1 MKIRLL
7 VKDALEAQGLKW
19 LLTSQWSDIQ
29 VEIAETADNSI
40 DADLYIIDMTYIM
53 TEEFELPPQAVW
65 LGISSERTFQT
76 VYKALSLKAED
87 ILFRP
92 FQPDRLIKQVQQIRF
107 RWRNEREQFK
117 SSGRQKEGILTY
129 ENLLIGETIPENQVL
144 LSLIAPSRVGEL
156 EHLVRD
162 LKKHDFPLTCDI
174 FPFSDYVLVIHRQGE
189 VHVLQE
195 AYSMFF
201 AQWKRQSETLLTIY
215 LYANENGASY
225 PELYKKMLRF
235 HERIFYDGYD
245 ILTIENEDLH
255 WRDMDPFLSPL
266 EQRQWVEMLEKR
278 QVREI
283 RSWMENDFLTLEPPF
298 PDPEMVRVRLSSI
311 LAQIRRYM
319 TAKSLKSQKV
329 EIDYNSLFETVI
341 REPVM
346 YHIVQSF
353 IGFISELLHTSADES
368 HREGNLVD
376 KVQERIAAN
385 YWDATWNLAACA
397 DELKIHKST
406 LSRKY
411 AMEVGETFSDALLK
425 MRIEEAKR
433 LLTETDLSIAEVS
446 SSAGFTHSTYFSRR
460 FKEETGMTPYQ
471 FRMKWV

>member
-1 MKIRLL
+1 
-7 VKDALEAQGLKW
+7 
-19 LLTSQWSDIQ
+19 
-29 VEIAETADNSI
+29 
-40 DADLYIIDMTYIM
+40 
-53 TEEFELPPQAVW
+53 
-65 LGISSERTFQT
+65 
-76 VYKALSLKAED
+76 
-87 ILFRP
+87 
-92 FQPDRLIKQVQQIRF
+92 
-107 RWRNEREQFK
+107 
-117 SSGRQKEGILTY
+117 
-129 ENLLIGETIPENQVL
+129 
-144 LSLIAPSRVGEL
+144 
-156 EHLVRD
+156 
-162 LKKHDFPLTCDI
+162 
-174 FPFSDYVLVIHRQGE
+174 
-189 VHVLQE
+189 
-195 AYSMFF
+195 
-201 AQWKRQSETLLTIY
+201 
-215 LYANENGASY
+215 
-225 PELYKKMLRF
+225 MLRF